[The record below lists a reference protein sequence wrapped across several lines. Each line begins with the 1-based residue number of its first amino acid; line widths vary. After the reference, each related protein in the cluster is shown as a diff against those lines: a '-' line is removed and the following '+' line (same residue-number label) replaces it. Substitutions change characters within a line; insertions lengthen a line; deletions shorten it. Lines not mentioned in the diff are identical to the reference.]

1 MLSADYVG
9 AHDEYQPDFI
19 QLFAWMD
26 GRIQICGGLA
36 ESIWRPGSCFIRYAV
51 HLASRLILIKE
62 NHPACIN
69 SWMIMWCRR
78 WDLNPHGVAT
88 NGF

>member
-26 GRIQICGGLA
+26 GRIRICGGLA
-36 ESIWRPGSCFIRYAV
+36 ESI
-51 HLASRLILIKE
+51 
-62 NHPACIN
+62 
-69 SWMIMWCRR
+69 
-78 WDLNPHGVAT
+78 
-88 NGF
+88 